1 MSATLQMLD
10 MHRPGLLSRRH
21 CPTRP
26 WLFRCSFMQLPA
38 SITASSA
45 GLVICAAMRATRTLS
60 VAHVAAIAEGK
71 GQVCAL
77 IAIQDP
83 ASPAP
88 HSSVVCSA
96 LPAENPTPFHPSHV
110 LPKTA
115 QSANKQK
122 KNSKKS
128 RQLCI
133 TRSHMRVHSPCMHQL
148 ERPHLCFHILV
159 APDRR

>member
-1 MSATLQMLD
+1 MLD
-10 MHRPGLLSRRH
+10 MHRHGLLSRRH

-26 WLFRCSFMQLPA
+26 WIFRCSFMQLPA

-122 KNSKKS
+122 KKQQKEQATLHYTVTHEGAQSLHAS
-128 RQLCI
+128 AGEATFML
-133 TRSHMRVHSPCMHQL
+133 SHFGRT
-148 ERPHLCFHILV
+148 
-159 APDRR
+159 